1 MASVYFLYS
10 NTLNRYYIG
19 SCKDLSYRIDQHI
32 NKDFTNA
39 FTAKVQDW
47 TLYFYIDELEYKQAR
62 MIEQH
67 IKKMKSSTYVKNLK
81 QYPEIIKKLIEKYP

>member
-1 MASVYFLYS
+1 MASVYVLYS

-47 TLYFYIDELEYKQAR
+47 TLYFCIDELEYKQAR

>member
-1 MASVYFLYS
+1 MASVYVLYS

-19 SCKDLSYRIDQHI
+19 SCKDLTYRIDQHI

>member
-1 MASVYFLYS
+1 MASVYVLYS

-19 SCKDLSYRIDQHI
+19 SCKDLTYRIDQHI

-81 QYPEIIKKLIEKYP
+81 QYPKIIKKLIEKYP